1 MKENTMFAR
10 SADTTFIVFETWNGM
25 LWSFMKDNDRSPAK
39 IAVKGL
45 RVKNDLNI
53 MRTDAMVQM
62 KETVESETQLEP
74 KVEQNQW

>member
-1 MKENTMFAR
+1 MYVK
-10 SADTTFIVFETWNGM
+10 SAGTTFIAFETWNGM
-25 LWSFMKDNDRSPAK
+25 LWSFMKDSDRSHAK
-39 IAVKGL
+39 IVVKGL

-62 KETVESETQLEP
+62 KGTVESETQLEP

>member
-1 MKENTMFAR
+1 MKENTMYAK
-10 SADTTFIVFETWNGM
+10 SADTTFIAFETWNGM
-25 LWSFMKDNDRSPAK
+25 LWSFMKDSDRSHAK
-39 IAVKGL
+39 IVVKGL

-53 MRTDAMVQM
+53 MQTDAMVQM